1 MISPKEKTR
10 SPMAT
15 AAWLTLLG
23 PPSRWTVHH
32 IAAAACTLKL
42 RWHAFWFPGF
52 SWHLVLESILSSW
65 HFVREDSDPV
75 SPVFSGLVISEDGSH
90 SSSPPWKGQPQ
101 RKALS
106 PS

>member
-42 RWHAFWFPGF
+42 RWQAFWFPGF
-52 SWHLVLESILSSW
+52 NWHLVLESYLVGILSVKTQTQF
-65 HFVREDSDPV
+65 HLF
-75 SPVFSGLVISEDGSH
+75 LVG
-90 SSSPPWKGQPQ
+90 W
-101 RKALS
+101 
-106 PS
+106 

>member
-10 SPMAT
+10 PPMAT

-42 RWHAFWFPGF
+42 RWHAFWFPRS
-52 SWHLVLESILSSW
+52 SWHLVFEFHLVGILS
-65 HFVREDSDPV
+65 DSSGPV
-75 SPVFSGLVISEDGSH
+75 SPVLVGWQFLRMAPTLH
-90 SSSPPWKGQPQ
+90 PPGKANLKGKP
-101 RKALS
+101 
-106 PS
+106 